1 MEAMLMMGR
10 RARRC
15 KKSGRI
21 RRPVKKEIIRI
32 NPKQRI
38 IIVSAYVRETFF
50 HSVKELGHHVELV
63 QKPFNIDTL
72 IDRIESKQYRYGLK
86 DFNQEASITNEFS
99 WLSMPFSL
107 PNQIYTHSDADVD
120 IGLFPLSP
128 PPRLFDFKHIPVS
141 IIANKETLKDLKI
154 REGDDVFFSG
164 LFESHMGQKKNQ
176 PIFRFGKV
184 ALISDEKIEW
194 SETKGVKFLD
204 LFLMEFFS
212 FGGNS
217 GSPVF
222 FQPSSESNFAKNH
235 NQSPPIYLA
244 GLVSGSYQRKEVFLP
259 DTYLSQNIGIAAVV
273 PSYKLYEILHSEEV
287 KANRNSG
294 TKYAEYPEGQ

>member
-1 MEAMLMMGR
+1 MTANIPYDSI
-10 RARRC
+10 
-15 KKSGRI
+15 KKSVTFIYRKEDGQY
-21 RRPVKKEIIRI
+21 RPNGTGFLVRVDVESKDDAYVIYLVTAKHVLQDGNGNFLPTITIRI
-32 NPKQRI
+32 NRRDGSVEYVETLTERI
-38 IIVSAYVRETFF
+38 
-50 HSVKELGHHVELV
+50 K
-63 QKPFNIDTL
+63 
-72 IDRIESKQYRYGLK
+72 
-86 DFNQEASITNEFS
+86 
-99 WLSMPFSL
+99 
-107 PNQIYTHSDADVD
+107 IYTHSDADVD

-128 PPRLFDFKHIPVS
+128 PPRLIDFKVIPENM
-141 IIANKETLKDLKI
+141 IANKVTLRDLEI

-164 LFESHMGQKKNQ
+164 LFESHIGQKKNQ

-194 SETKGVKFLD
+194 SETKVVKFLD

-222 FQPSSESNFAKNH
+222 FQPSAESNFVKNH

-244 GLVSGSYQRKEVFLP
+244 GLVMGSYQRKEVFLP

-273 PSYKLYEILHSEEV
+273 PSYKLYEILHYEEV

-294 TKYAEYPEGQ
+294 NVYAQYLGE

>member
-1 MEAMLMMGR
+1 MSVNIPYDAI
-10 RARRC
+10 
-15 KKSGRI
+15 KKSVTFIYR
-21 RRPVKKEIIRI
+21 KEDGQYKP
-32 NPKQRI
+32 NGTGFLVGVDVETKDD
-38 IIVSAYVRETFF
+38 AYVIYLVTAKHVLQDVNDNFLPKIAIRLNKHDGSAGYVETPT
-50 HSVKELGHHVELV
+50 E
-63 QKPFNIDTL
+63 
-72 IDRIESKQYRYGLK
+72 RI
-86 DFNQEASITNEFS
+86 
-99 WLSMPFSL
+99 
-107 PNQIYTHSDADVD
+107 QIYTHTDADVD

-128 PPRLFDFKHIPVS
+128 HPRLFDFKHIPVS

-244 GLVSGSYQRKEVFLP
+244 GLVRGSYQRKEVFLP

>member
-1 MEAMLMMGR
+1 MITPSKNQYVIYLVTAKHVLQDVNENFLPKIG
-10 RARRC
+10 
-15 KKSGRI
+15 I
-21 RRPVKKEIIRI
+21 RLNKRDG
-32 NPKQRI
+32 
-38 IIVSAYVRETFF
+38 SAEYVET
-50 HSVKELGHHVELV
+50 L
-63 QKPFNIDTL
+63 T
-72 IDRIESKQYRYGLK
+72 ESIK
-86 DFNQEASITNEFS
+86 
-99 WLSMPFSL
+99 
-107 PNQIYTHSDADVD
+107 IYTHSDADVD

-128 PPRLFDFKHIPVS
+128 PPTLCDFKHIPES

-222 FQPSSESNFAKNH
+222 FQPSSSNFAKNH
-235 NQSPPIYLA
+235 NQSPPIYLT
-244 GLVSGSYQRKEVFLP
+244 GLVRGSVHVKEVFLP
-259 DTYLSQNIGIAAVV
+259 DTYLSQNTGIGAVI

-294 TKYAEYPEGQ
+294 TKDAEYPEGQSKQKVN